1 MTFLAIIGLFF
12 ILWFLGKGLTRLSNF
27 FNRIGDEMIETSIA
41 IKRAHAHDAEPRN
54 EVKPEQEKIDVLK
67 GKEPDSIF
75 KENVRKEIEE
85 LTSQESED

>member
-27 FNRIGDEMIETSIA
+27 FNRIGDEMIGASIA
-41 IKRAHAHDAEPRN
+41 IKRAQAHAEPRN

-85 LTSQESED
+85 LTSQESEE